1 MKIKVLYDNNVKVTL
16 RLRTI
21 RINCGLIETL
31 YFADNNIVWK
41 HVTRYLLIC
50 ACACVM
56 PMCYENVSVRLT
68 IIISAI
74 ERPLLAIGPHRSF
87 VASVRSSLHLYALP
101 ATLNRAFVHA
111 VVGCIPTYYASFA
124 DQRSPFE
131 NFRSRCHLNELIR
144 WIRSVALLV
153 LTKYR

>member
-1 MKIKVLYDNNVKVTL
+1 
-16 RLRTI
+16 
-21 RINCGLIETL
+21 
-31 YFADNNIVWK
+31 
-41 HVTRYLLIC
+41 
-50 ACACVM
+50 M

-111 VVGCIPTYYASFA
+111 VVGCLPTYYASFA

-153 LTKYR
+153 LTKYRKFLISKSISYMNPEKFETFIVQVYFCHKRDLLHAVFFSTSASDVIERS